1 MLDFV
6 VFFGEELFLPKSANS
21 RSPCPIACA
30 LDLVGDRWSLL
41 IIRDLM
47 FRDCHT
53 YGDLVEGPEGI
64 STNILADRLKRLE
77 ACELIE
83 REAYQDHPLR
93 YRYSLTAKGQN
104 LRPLLTEM
112 VKWGSEQVPGAKGS
126 KVSSSV

>member
-1 MLDFV
+1 
-6 VFFGEELFLPKSANS
+6 
-21 RSPCPIACA
+21 
-30 LDLVGDRWSLL
+30 
-41 IIRDLM
+41 M

-83 REAYQDHPLR
+83 REAYQNRPLR
-93 YRYSLTAKGQN
+93 YRYSLTARGQS

-112 VKWGSEQVPGAKGS
+112 VKWGSDQVPSTKGS
-126 KVSSSV
+126 KTSPSA